1 MTDLYHA
8 SYRRLVA
15 QVYAFTTDVAEA
27 QDAVQEAFAR
37 ALARRGQ
44 LSDIDA
50 PEAWLRTVAVN
61 IVKRRWRR
69 KQLLDRI
76 MLRERPVTRFLEDAP
91 EPDRADLREALA
103 TIPRT
108 YREVIVLHYLADLPV
123 GEVAAILEV
132 PVGTVKSRLSR
143 GREALKGLLDDVEA
157 PPLSQVERR
166 AGQIKSRRRV
176 AQAAAALVGL
186 TLSALA
192 LFPLRAQ
199 TPIIP
204 AERTTPP
211 PPTVLRY
218 DGSGIIL
225 RSVPEIGTVPDLPG
239 TIVEYK
245 VDGLDLLRTNEGIF
259 ARSSD
264 GGQTWEIIDYQPRTD
279 GPWRGPWPTGLE
291 PTWTAPRITPGG
303 VWWTG
308 GRLDGKPALAHS
320 SDGLNW
326 KFVPLEGGGDGV
338 TATLRGDT
346 VFAFVLQ
353 GMSVVRAYQG
363 NAESMPMVSDG
374 GGISVLGEPV
384 MLPDGRIIVTDSVS
398 KWQVSADQGGTW
410 SPAGGDIPVLGGFR
424 QISDGYAA
432 LDLFRNGWVAVSTD
446 GVSWQKLP
454 IR

>member
-1 MTDLYHA
+1 MTDLYHS

-15 QVYAFTTDVAEA
+15 QVYAFTTDLSEA

-37 ALARRGQ
+37 ALARRGH

-76 MLRERPVTRFLEDAP
+76 LLRERPVTRFLEDAP

-123 GEVAAILEV
+123 DEVAAILEV

-157 PPLSQVERR
+157 PPLSQVEQR
-166 AGQIKSRRRV
+166 AGAIKRRRRV
-176 AQAAAALVGL
+176 AQAAAALAGL
-186 TLSALA
+186 TLSGIAL
-192 LFPLRAQ
+192 LPFRSQP
-199 TPIIP
+199 PINP
-204 AERTTPP
+204 AESKSPP
-211 PPTVLRY
+211 ASVLSWA
-218 DGSGIIL
+218 GAGLSL
-225 RSVPEIGTVPDLPG
+225 RSLPEFGTLPDLDG
-239 TIVEYK
+239 MIIEYK
-245 VDGLDLLRTNEGIF
+245 VDGQDVLRTDAGVY
-259 ARSSD
+259 ARSRD
-264 GGQTWEIIDYQPRTD
+264 GGQTWEIVDYKPRVG
-279 GPWRGPWPTGLE
+279 GPWGGPWPAGLE
-291 PTWTAPRITPGG
+291 PTWTAPRRTPGG

-308 GRLDGKPALAHS
+308 GRKDGKPVLAHS
-320 SDGLNW
+320 SDGANW
-326 KFVPLEGGGDGV
+326 EFEVLEGGDGV

-353 GMSVVRAYQG
+353 GNNIVRGYQG
-363 NAESMPMVSDG
+363 NAEGMPMVSGGG
-374 GGISVLGEPV
+374 GGISMNGEPIV
-384 MLPDGRIIVTDSVS
+384 LPDGRILVADG
-398 KWQVSADQGGTW
+398 KYWQLSSDHGASW
-410 SPAGGDIPVLGGFR
+410 SSIMTMPVVGSLR
-424 QISDGYAA
+424 QTTDGYVA
-432 LDLFRNGWVAVSTD
+432 LGLFDVGWVATSID

>member
-15 QVYAFTTDVAEA
+15 QVYAFTTDLSEA

-37 ALARRGQ
+37 ALARRGH

-76 MLRERPVTRFLEDAP
+76 MLRERPVTRFLEEAP
-91 EPDRADLREALA
+91 EPDRTDLREALA

-123 GEVAAILEV
+123 DEVAAILEV

-166 AGQIKSRRRV
+166 AGVIKTRRRV

-186 TLSALA
+186 TLSGLA
-192 LFPLRAQ
+192 LIPLRSQ
-199 TPIIP
+199 PPIQP
-204 AERTTPP
+204 AESKPP
-211 PPTVLRY
+211 VLTY
-218 DGSGIIL
+218 VGSGLVL
-225 RSVPEIGTVPDLPG
+225 RSVPEYGTVPDLPG
-239 TIVEYK
+239 VIVEYK
-245 VDGLDLLRTNEGIF
+245 VDGQEVLRTDEGVY
-259 ARSSD
+259 ARSRD
-264 GGQTWEIIDYQPRTD
+264 GGQTWTILDSYAPRAG
-279 GPWRGPWPTGLE
+279 GPWGGPWPAGLE
-291 PTWTAPRITPGG
+291 PTWTAPRRTPGG
-303 VWWTG
+303 LWWTG
-308 GRLDGKPALAHS
+308 GRREGKPVLAHS
-320 SDGLNW
+320 SDGIGW
-326 KFVPLEGGGDGV
+326 SFVTLEGGDGV
-338 TATLRGDT
+338 TATVRGDT

-353 GMSVVRAYQG
+353 GRAVVRGYQG
-363 NAESMPMVSDG
+363 NSGEMPVVSG
-374 GGISVLGEPV
+374 GGGLSINGEPV
-384 MLPDGRIIVTDSVS
+384 MLPDGRIIVASTESNWMVS
-398 KWQVSADQGGTW
+398 QDQGSTW
-410 SPAGGDIPVLGGFR
+410 SLTGPTMPKLGGFR
-424 QISDGYAA
+424 QTSDGYVA
-432 LDLFRNGWVAVSTD
+432 LDLFRFGWIATSID
-446 GVSWQKLP
+446 GVAWQKLP